1 MSLSS
6 HEQAPSSCHGEQ
18 GLVFITISRPDHLR
32 QKATQKK
39 IRHHVMSQVGRSRK
53 KKPKFLTVALEIS
66 ANAAEVSSLDTG
78 KENPGNS
85 PNGSIVPRPLFPYG
99 TFAVD
104 PTPRARELIHF
115 SMPPKMNS
123 VCIR

>member
-6 HEQAPSSCHGEQ
+6 HEQSPSTCLGEQ
-18 GLVFITISRPDHLR
+18 DLVFITISQPDHLR

-39 IRHHVMSQVGRSRK
+39 IRRHVMSQVGRSRK
-53 KKPKFLTVALEIS
+53 KRPKFFTVALEIS
-66 ANAAEVSSLDTG
+66 ANAAEASTSVAG
-78 KENPGNS
+78 KENPVNS
-85 PNGSIVPRPLFPYG
+85 LKRTRVPRPIFPYG

-115 SMPPKMNS
+115 SKPLELIP
-123 VCIR
+123 CIR